1 MTYIK
6 MLTVAVASSAV
17 FALASAGNAGATVL
31 CHTTTTPCGSKW
43 SVGAAATFTLVSEST
58 AKLLTTGG
66 ILENTCS
73 GSTLTAVVTNAGNA
87 TTTNVLKAG
96 SLSWTGCT
104 SATSSA
110 TYGELE
116 LHNIAGA
123 DNGTVTAKGFA
134 VTMSMSGLDCAYGA
148 GTGIDLGELTISTG
162 TDAVL
167 HVNTTVKR
175 NNEHSNVFC
184 PETAKW
190 VATYTQ
196 TSATHLFVE
205 PS

>member
-1 MTYIK
+1 
-6 MLTVAVASSAV
+6 
-17 FALASAGNAGATVL
+17 
-31 CHTTTTPCGSKW
+31 
-43 SVGAAATFTLVSEST
+43 
-58 AKLLTTGG
+58 
-66 ILENTCS
+66 
-73 GSTLTAVVTNAGNA
+73 
-87 TTTNVLKAG
+87 
-96 SLSWTGCT
+96 
-104 SATSSA
+104 
-110 TYGELE
+110 
-116 LHNIAGA
+116 
-123 DNGTVTAKGFA
+123 
-134 VTMSMSGLDCAYGA
+134 MSMSGLDCAYGA